1 LTQTRA
7 IARPI
12 VHIGFHKTATS
23 WFQAAVYPHATSHR
37 YVDRRLVRDTLLGG
51 TAFEFDAV
59 ATRAALG
66 GDESRPP
73 LVCEEDLSGTLHI
86 GLASGY
92 VAKGVAERIAAA
104 LPEAEIVI
112 FVRAQPSAA
121 LSWYVQYLRE
131 GGTAS
136 ASAYLFPQTHRHIG
150 HGRPFMV
157 PRFDFS
163 QIDYRGLI
171 ETYDRLFGSRNVH
184 VYAYEAFAADR
195 RGTIERMGRD
205 LGLELGA
212 VDFDSRP
219 RNDSYRSALL
229 PFVRAANLLTSRG
242 APGKRALVH
251 LPYWYAGRKELLK
264 QVNRFSLFG
273 RRPTPEGLLGRR
285 TLDWI
290 AQRFAA
296 NNRWLAERMDLDL
309 KSLGYPL
316 EPPAVPAEL
325 PAPPRWW
332 RWTRN

>member
-1 LTQTRA
+1 LTEARA

-23 WFQAAVYPHATSHR
+23 WFQAAVYPHAVSHS
-37 YVDRRLVRDTLLGG
+37 YVGRRAVRDTLLGG
-51 TAFEFDAV
+51 TAFEFDA
-59 ATRAALG
+59 ATARTALG
-66 GDESRPP
+66 AGEQRPP
-73 LVCEEDLSGTLHI
+73 LICEEDLSGTLHI

-104 LPEAEIVI
+104 LPEAQIVI
-112 FVRAQPSAA
+112 FVRAQPTAA
-121 LSWYVQYLRE
+121 LSWYIQYLRE

-136 ASAYLFPQTHRHIG
+136 ASAYLFPETHRHIG

-171 ETYDRLFGSRNVH
+171 EIYDALFGRDNVH

-195 RGTIERMGRD
+195 RGTIDRMCGE

-212 VDFDSRP
+212 VDFDTRP
-219 RNDSYRSALL
+219 RNDSYRRVLL
-229 PFVRAANLLTSRG
+229 PFVRVANLLTSRG
-242 APGKRALVH
+242 APGKRALIH

-264 QVNRFSLFG
+264 QVNRFGLLG
-273 RRPTPEGLLGRR
+273 RRPTPEGLLGRQ

-296 NNRWLAERMDLDL
+296 NNRWLAERMSLDL
-309 KSLGYPL
+309 RPLGYPL
-316 EPPAVPAEL
+316 DPPAVPVDP

-332 RWTRN
+332 RWSRT